1 MNKNMKNQKLN
12 LIWSALISAF
22 WVIFLWN
29 FWDKG
34 IFALGLNAAFFLFSL
49 LALFVF
55 NLYQKI
61 SYAKQDL
68 FWLLPIALI
77 ILSFALFENPFL
89 KAINLL
95 VLPVLF
101 AVFYNQA
108 FLSNKKTIRWS
119 FKFIL
124 KIIERFFS
132 FFKKIGE
139 TATSYLGLIIPSDKT
154 KKQTAAKIIGGILL
168 FLLLALTIFIPLL
181 SSADALFASKVQFI
195 YDLFINTISLPVIY
209 KIFTFI
215 ALAIFFISVLTAWS
229 RNFTYQ
235 EEGSIEKKIDPI
247 IPGIILGGILVLYLL
262 FLWVQLSR
270 LWIGTLPFD
279 FKETEGLVKSGFWQL
294 FFLSI
299 INILIYFFTYK
310 KTTAWVQKLLT
321 IFTFASLFLLIS
333 AAYRM
338 GLYVVYYGF
347 SYEKFFASYTVVFCT
362 IIFIWLII
370 QLFIKKRA
378 NILKFLVFL
387 FLWMYALLTVLP
399 VEQFILRGNVAL
411 SKSAESRINL
421 PELTMLSPDVLSLV
435 KKYQKQ
441 GILDKQEFNWQPWLE
456 RQEKLITDKSWYE
469 MNLSN
474 LFNY

>member
-1 MNKNMKNQKLN
+1 MKNEKLN
-12 LIWSALISAF
+12 LIGGVILSAF

-34 IFALGLNAAFFLFSL
+34 IFALGLNAAIFLFSL
-49 LALFVF
+49 LALFIF

-61 SYAKQDL
+61 SYTKQDL

-89 KAINLL
+89 KVVNLL

-101 AVFYNQA
+101 AIFYNQA
-108 FLSNKKTIRWS
+108 FLPNKKTIRWN

-124 KIIERFFS
+124 RIIERFFS

-139 TATSYLGLIIPSDKT
+139 TATSYLNLIIPSDKA
-154 KKQTAAKIIGGILL
+154 KKQTTAKIIGGTIL

-195 YDLFINTISLPVIY
+195 YDLFINVISLPVIY

-215 ALAIFFISVLTAWS
+215 ALAIFFVSVLTAWS
-229 RNFTYQ
+229 RSFAYQ

-270 LWIGTLPFD
+270 LWVGTLPFD

-362 IIFIWLII
+362 VIFIWLII

-411 SKSAESRINL
+411 SESAESRINL
-421 PELTMLSPDVLSLV
+421 SELTMLSPDVLFLV

-441 GILDKQEFNWQPWLE
+441 GVLDKQEFNWQPWLE

>member
-1 MNKNMKNQKLN
+1 MKNQKLN
-12 LIWSALISAF
+12 LIGAAILSFF

-34 IFALGLNAAFFLFSL
+34 IFALGLNAAIFLFSL
-49 LALFVF
+49 LALFIF
-55 NLYQKI
+55 NLYQKT
-61 SYAKQDL
+61 SYTKQDL
-68 FWLLPIALI
+68 FWLLPIILI
-77 ILSFALFENPFL
+77 ITSFTLYENPFL
-89 KAINLL
+89 KTVNLL
-95 VLPVLF
+95 VLPILF

-108 FLSNKKTIRWS
+108 FLSNKKTIHWN

-124 KIIERFFS
+124 LIIERFFS

-139 TATSYLGLIIPSDKT
+139 ASIAYVNLIIPNEKT
-154 KKQTAAKIIGGILL
+154 KKQTTAKIIGGIFL
-168 FLLLALTIFIPLL
+168 FLLLALTVFIPLL

-195 YDLFINTISLPVIY
+195 YDLFLNVVSLPVVY
-209 KIFTFI
+209 KILTFI
-215 ALAIFFISVLTAWS
+215 ALAIFFVSVLIAWS
-229 RNFTYQ
+229 KNFVYQ
-235 EEGSIEKKIDPI
+235 EEGSVEKKIDPI
-247 IPGIILGGILVLYLL
+247 IPGIILSGVLLLYLL
-262 FLWVQLSR
+262 FLWIQLSR
-270 LWIGTLPFD
+270 LWVGTLPFD

-299 INILIYFFTYK
+299 INILIYFFTYR

-338 GLYVVYYGF
+338 GLYVIYYGL

-362 IIFIWLII
+362 VIFIWLII

-399 VEQFILRGNVAL
+399 IEQFILRGNVAL

-456 RQEKLITDKSWYE
+456 RQEKILLEKNWYE
-469 MNLSN
+469 VNLSN

>member
-1 MNKNMKNQKLN
+1 MKNQKLN

-34 IFALGLNAAFFLFSL
+34 IFALGLNAAIFLFSL
-49 LALFVF
+49 LALFIF

-61 SYAKQDL
+61 SYTKQDL

-89 KAINLL
+89 KAVNLL

-411 SKSAESRINL
+411 SKSTESRINL

-441 GILDKQEFNWQPWLE
+441 EILDKQEFDWQPWID

>member
-1 MNKNMKNQKLN
+1 MKNQKLN

-34 IFALGLNAAFFLFSL
+34 IFALGLNAAIFLFSL
-49 LALFVF
+49 LALFIF

-61 SYAKQDL
+61 SYTKQDL

-139 TATSYLGLIIPSDKT
+139 TATSYLGLIIPSDKN
-154 KKQTAAKIIGGILL
+154 KKQTAAKIIGGIFL

-411 SKSAESRINL
+411 SKSTESRINL

-441 GILDKQEFNWQPWLE
+441 GVLDKQEFNWQPWLE